1 VDGAL
6 YCNIAYIYAGTEWIY
21 ISPACIYAMLG
32 YLMSMGLQ
40 VETATSAPSK
50 ATVANGADVAI
61 HGDTAF
67 GQNPFLQK
75 PLLPFQAC

>member
-1 VDGAL
+1 
-6 YCNIAYIYAGTEWIY
+6 
-21 ISPACIYAMLG
+21 MLG